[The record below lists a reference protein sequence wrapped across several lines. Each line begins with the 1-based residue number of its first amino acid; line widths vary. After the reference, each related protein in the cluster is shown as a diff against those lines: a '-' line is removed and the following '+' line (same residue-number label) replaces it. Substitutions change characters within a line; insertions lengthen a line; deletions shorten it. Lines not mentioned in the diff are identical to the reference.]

1 MILPSYHK
9 LVILLNKY
17 KDRLKNLK
25 LEDPLTDEV
34 PSLEIFKDAK
44 EKVNG
49 SSR

>member
-25 LEDPLTDEV
+25 LE
-34 PSLEIFKDAK
+34 IFKDAK